1 MAISVK
7 NHVTHLLNKVDT
19 GLEIHTEVN
28 ELPVNSFLLV
38 FFLLQHEHVVIEE
51 LLKSLIGIVDAD
63 LLESIVL
70 QNKSHHKSSMEYYT
84 KVFVIMAM
92 VNNSH
97 YIYMATNCLG
107 ILCFALIKNVL
118 EVKQKSGSLVNV
130 IHGQRQDAKF

>member
-63 LLESIVL
+63 LFESIVL

-84 KVFVIMAM
+84 
-92 VNNSH
+92 
-97 YIYMATNCLG
+97 
-107 ILCFALIKNVL
+107 
-118 EVKQKSGSLVNV
+118 
-130 IHGQRQDAKF
+130 